1 MYGKIYCRDRFIMKR
16 REKLKDVI
24 ELIELYQKRQ
34 TILEY
39 FAEAK
44 MNKLD
49 SERRL
54 QLSLLEC
61 NDKLN
66 QFLDEEVDNYNISLT
81 KVELA
86 NIINILCLHI
96 YNHEENQVQDI
107 IQIKDKL
114 KEILENKNEQIKQ

>member
-1 MYGKIYCRDRFIMKR
+1 MKR

>member
-1 MYGKIYCRDRFIMKR
+1 MKR

-39 FAEAK
+39 LAEAK

-49 SERRL
+49 SERKL

-66 QFLDEEVDNYNISLT
+66 QFLDEETDSYNISLT

-96 YNHEENQVQDI
+96 YSHDESQIQDI

-114 KEILENKNEQIKQ
+114 KEKWKDE